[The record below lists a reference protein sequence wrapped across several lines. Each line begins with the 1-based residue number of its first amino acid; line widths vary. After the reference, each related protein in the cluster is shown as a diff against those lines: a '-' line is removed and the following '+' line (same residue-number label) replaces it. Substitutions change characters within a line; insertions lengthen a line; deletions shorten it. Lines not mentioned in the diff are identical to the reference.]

1 VATKA
6 FEDYFAGK
14 SVLPG
19 DQIIAGDEVLVL
31 RSGTVFKAQPAPD
44 FAFSEME
51 GNAVETAIVTQNV
64 FVPIEG
70 ILVVNLLSTTFTFAA
85 NDFTY
90 IGPNRLHVAHL
101 FAGMSVAKVGGGDD
115 RYEIGIFVNGLQ
127 VGQGMLAGCST
138 SVVAYIQCSS
148 YYTLQTNDVINF
160 HIRNL
165 DSTSNAVVQS
175 AQVGVE

>member
-1 VATKA
+1 MATKA
-6 FEDYFAGK
+6 FEDYFASKAG
-14 SVLPG
+14 LPG
-19 DQIIAGDEVLVL
+19 DQIIANDEVLVL
-31 RSGTVFKAQPAPD
+31 RSGTVFRAQPSAD
-44 FAFSEME
+44 TGFAEMI
-51 GNAVETAIVTQNV
+51 GNAVETVIATQNV

-70 ILVVNLLSTTFTFAA
+70 ILVASLLSSTFTFAA

-90 IGPNRLHVAHL
+90 IGPNRLRVVELTAS
-101 FAGMSVAKVGGGDD
+101 MSVAKVGGGDD
-115 RYEIGIFVNGLQ
+115 RYEIGVFVNAVQ

-148 YYTLQTNDVINF
+148 FYTLQTNDVINF

-175 AQVGVE
+175 AQAGIK